1 MAKKTDEYFEVE
13 TIDTGPTYFL
23 EEDIYVP
30 EELVKN
36 KSLIRMDM
44 NIVQFPIFSKNTKR
58 KKNEITTY
66 FFNKN
71 RDTYITVKP
80 SAGELIPG
88 EAEEKIFIALMKLL
102 KEKNMAQEFVVTANE
117 IRDAAKIHASHYIK
131 EIKRA
136 LSRLSDTSYVFKNTM
151 YSNELGGI
159 LNQEVNT
166 PILTFKALSLKR
178 EENRKIKNDIKDNR
192 IKEVFCIKIS
202 DHFYQNIVKRGY
214 LVYDSDIL
222 LDIQSSIAR
231 TLYMLLEKIRF
242 EELYVRESIYALI
255 KKIPL
260 KYEKNTLPIT
270 VKTIE
275 KSLNEL
281 KEKKLIKDFNFLK
294 PTTWLEADIE
304 VFFDEVHNISK
315 KERFA
320 EDNKEVKNIYNNLAI
335 THTEKNIEENLEYF
349 KVTDEMVADILNLMP
364 TKAKSL
370 KSLPKT
376 VRDAIEKYG
385 YNRVKSAT
393 LYMKL
398 QKKLT
403 SPRAYFLKTLENEW
417 DKGVIVD
424 LEKSAQVQIKAENET
439 LNFEEIKEEIQTFE
453 LQEEY
458 FNKLSEREQLE
469 LEEEVYKD
477 YINQCGQETKVQ
489 KIAFKAARKNLIF
502 KYILNNNLIQLSGCP
517 TTESQKIEES
527 HFSEKNEVEVDV
539 LNNIKAFYEYINGSI
554 EMYKLGFDLT
564 SEEASKIKKEIF
576 LELTSKFMLRK
587 LTMEELDET
596 IKRKLS

>member
-502 KYILNNNLIQLSGCP
+502 KYILNNNLIQLSGNP

>member
-242 EELYVRESIYALI
+242 EELYVKESIYALI

-335 THTEKNIEENLEYF
+335 THTEKNIYENLEYF
-349 KVTDEMVADILNLMP
+349 KVTDEMVVDILNLMP

-489 KIAFKAARKNLIF
+489 KIAFKAARKNLMF

-517 TTESQKIEES
+517 TTESQKIEER
-527 HFSEKNEVEVDV
+527 HFSEKNEAEVDV
-539 LNNIKAFYEYINGSI
+539 LNNIKAFNEYINGSI

-564 SEEASKIKKEIF
+564 SEEASKIKKDIF

>member
-539 LNNIKAFYEYINGSI
+539 LNNIKAFNEYINGSI

>member
-23 EEDIYVP
+23 EEDVYVP

-102 KEKNMAQEFVVTANE
+102 KEKNMSQEFVVTANE

-304 VFFDEVHNISK
+304 VFFDEAHNISK

-349 KVTDEMVADILNLMP
+349 KVTNEMVIDILNLMP
-364 TKAKSL
+364 PKAKSL

-424 LEKSAQVQIKAENET
+424 LEKSAQIQIKAEDET
-439 LNFEEIKEEIQTFE
+439 LNFEELKEEIQTFE
-453 LQEEY
+453 LQENY
-458 FNKLSEREQLE
+458 FNRLSEREQLE

-502 KYILNNNLIQLSGCP
+502 KYILNNNLIELSGNP
-517 TTESQKIEES
+517 TTGSQKIEEC
-527 HFSEKNEVEVDV
+527 HFSEKNEAEVDV
-539 LNNIKAFYEYINGSI
+539 LNNIKAFNDYINGSI

-576 LELTSKFMLRK
+576 LELTSKFMLRR

-596 IKRKLS
+596 IKRKLN

>member
-539 LNNIKAFYEYINGSI
+539 LNNIKAFNEYINGSI

-564 SEEASKIKKEIF
+564 SEEASKIKKDIF